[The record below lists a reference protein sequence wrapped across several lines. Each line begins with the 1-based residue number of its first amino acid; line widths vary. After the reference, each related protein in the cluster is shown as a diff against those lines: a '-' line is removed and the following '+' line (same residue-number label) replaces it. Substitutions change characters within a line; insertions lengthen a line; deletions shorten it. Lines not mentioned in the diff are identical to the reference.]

1 MVQSPEEKRKAPR
14 HSYASPVTY
23 TGKVGTLAMQP
34 QEVLFQ
40 GKIVDLSSGGI
51 GMETRAHSF
60 LEMGSLVRTWLPMS
74 SVPVNVPVL
83 ARVQWVRDKDPGA
96 GQRVGLMFVL

>member
-1 MVQSPEEKRKAPR
+1 MDQSPEEKRKAPR

-51 GMETRAHSF
+51 GMETREHSF

>member
-1 MVQSPEEKRKAPR
+1 MVQSPEEKRKALR

-23 TGKVGTLAMQP
+23 TGKVSTPSMPP

-51 GMETRAHSF
+51 AM
-60 LEMGSLVRTWLPMS
+60 P

-83 ARVQWVRDKDPGA
+83 ARVQWVRDKDHGPS
-96 GQRVGLMFVL
+96 QRVGLMFVV

>member
-1 MVQSPEEKRKAPR
+1 VVQSPEEKRKALR

-23 TGKVGTLAMQP
+23 TGKVSTPSMPP

-51 GMETRAHSF
+51 AMETRGHSF
-60 LEMGSLVRTWLPMS
+60 LEIGSLVRTWIPMP

-83 ARVQWVRDKDPGA
+83 ARVQWVRDKDHGPS
-96 GQRVGLMFVL
+96 QRVGLMFVV